1 MNQSSVWMKGCG
13 VMSNQLIK
21 SVRYYQCGYCMNNL
35 RVMYRGL
42 PRDMD
47 PGRAFPAGVFLIE
60 HESEGYMLLD
70 TGYSQDIFRSG
81 VRGFLYNKVT
91 PTRVTAED
99 EIPAQLARDG
109 IDVGQIRRVVLSHL
123 HPDHIGGV
131 KFFPESEI
139 IMSADAYEVLGN
151 ARVRDLVFPALVPSW
166 LAQNASVMPVQ
177 SLVQDADTGLVGHD
191 VFGDGSLLL
200 VRLPGHAAGQVGAYI
215 PGRLLIAT
223 DASWGNDLLP
233 YSAQLRLPTRLIQR
247 DYETYKETATLVQGV
262 VDRGIPVYFS
272 HGQYDR
278 RELL

>member
-1 MNQSSVWMKGCG
+1 
-13 VMSNQLIK
+13 MSNQLIK

-166 LAQNASVMPVQ
+166 LAQNAS
-177 SLVQDADTGLVGHD
+177 
-191 VFGDGSLLL
+191 
-200 VRLPGHAAGQVGAYI
+200 
-215 PGRLLIAT
+215 
-223 DASWGNDLLP
+223 WGNDLLP
-233 YSAQLRLPTRLIQR
+233 YSSQLRLPTRLIQR

-262 VDRGIPVYFS
+262 VERGIPVYFS

>member
-1 MNQSSVWMKGCG
+1 
-13 VMSNQLIK
+13 MSNQLIK

-47 PGRAFPAGVFLIE
+47 PSRAFPAGVFLIE

-177 SLVQDADTGLVGHD
+177 SLVQDPDTGLVGHD

-247 DYETYKETATLVQGV
+247 DYETYKETATLVQRV

>member
-1 MNQSSVWMKGCG
+1 
-13 VMSNQLIK
+13 MSNQLIK

-42 PRDMD
+42 PRDMA
-47 PGRAFPAGVFLIE
+47 PSRSFPAGVFLIE
-60 HESEGYMLLD
+60 HESEGYLLLD

-151 ARVRDLVFPALVPSW
+151 SRVRDLVFPALVPSW

-177 SLVQDADTGLVGHD
+177 SLVQ
-191 VFGDGSLLL
+191 
-200 VRLPGHAAGQVGAYI
+200 AGQGGAYI

-233 YSAQLRLPTRLIQR
+233 YSSRLRLPTRLIQR
-247 DYETYKETATLVQGV
+247 DYDTYKETAMLVQGV
-262 VDRGIPVYFS
+262 ADRRIPVYFS

>member
-1 MNQSSVWMKGCG
+1 
-13 VMSNQLIK
+13 
-21 SVRYYQCGYCMNNL
+21 MNNL

-47 PGRAFPAGVFLIE
+47 PSRAFPAGVFLIE

-91 PTRVTAED
+91 PTRVTAGD

-123 HPDHIGGV
+123 H
-131 KFFPESEI
+131 
-139 IMSADAYEVLGN
+139 
-151 ARVRDLVFPALVPSW
+151 ALVPSW

-177 SLVQDADTGLVGHD
+177 SLVQDPDTGLVGHD

-233 YSAQLRLPTRLIQR
+233 YSSQLRLPTRLIQR

-278 RELL
+278 RDLL

>member
-1 MNQSSVWMKGCG
+1 
-13 VMSNQLIK
+13 
-21 SVRYYQCGYCMNNL
+21 MNNL

-47 PGRAFPAGVFLIE
+47 PSRAFPAGVFLIE

-109 IDVGQIRRVVLSHL
+109 IDVG
-123 HPDHIGGV
+123 
-131 KFFPESEI
+131 
-139 IMSADAYEVLGN
+139 
-151 ARVRDLVFPALVPSW
+151 LVPSW

-177 SLVQDADTGLVGHD
+177 SLVQDPDTGLVGHD

>member
-1 MNQSSVWMKGCG
+1 
-13 VMSNQLIK
+13 
-21 SVRYYQCGYCMNNL
+21 
-35 RVMYRGL
+35 
-42 PRDMD
+42 
-47 PGRAFPAGVFLIE
+47 
-60 HESEGYMLLD
+60 
-70 TGYSQDIFRSG
+70 
-81 VRGFLYNKVT
+81 
-91 PTRVTAED
+91 
-99 EIPAQLARDG
+99 
-109 IDVGQIRRVVLSHL
+109 
-123 HPDHIGGV
+123 
-131 KFFPESEI
+131 
-139 IMSADAYEVLGN
+139 
-151 ARVRDLVFPALVPSW
+151 VPSW

-177 SLVQDADTGLVGHD
+177 SLVQDPDTGLVGHD

-233 YSAQLRLPTRLIQR
+233 YSSQLRLPTRLIQR